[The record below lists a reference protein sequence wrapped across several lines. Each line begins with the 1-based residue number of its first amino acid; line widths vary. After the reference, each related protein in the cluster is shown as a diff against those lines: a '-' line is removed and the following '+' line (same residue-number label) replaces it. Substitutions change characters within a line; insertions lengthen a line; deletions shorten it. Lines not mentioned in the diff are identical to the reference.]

1 MLFPTLFKLHL
12 DTRCFILYRAPTI
25 SPSLFLSLPAPGE
38 RFEIA
43 NDSVMKRS
51 ANKQTDS
58 NFPLLIEMEMGGSIF
73 YRGLTNVQ
81 RRNFKSEELLFSI
94 SPPSGRFFL
103 FKFIYFF
110 IIVIFFSRTDP
121 YQNDD
126 RLLSDF
132 FVKVWILWI
141 SVNVSFNARGKN
153 FCLLEKEWYDNF

>member
-25 SPSLFLSLPAPGE
+25 SPSLFLSLPALGE

-110 IIVIFFSRTDP
+110 LESIHIGKTIVYFLISSLKYGFF
-121 YQNDD
+121 
-126 RLLSDF
+126 
-132 FVKVWILWI
+132 
-141 SVNVSFNARGKN
+141 G
-153 FCLLEKEWYDNF
+153 

>member
-58 NFPLLIEMEMGGSIF
+58 NFPLLIEMEMGGFIF
-73 YRGLTNVQ
+73 YRSLTNVQ
-81 RRNFKSEELLFSI
+81 RRNFKELLFSI
-94 SPPSGRFFL
+94 SLSSGRFFL

-110 IIVIFFSRTDP
+110 LESIHIGKTIVYFLISSLKYGFF
-121 YQNDD
+121 
-126 RLLSDF
+126 
-132 FVKVWILWI
+132 
-141 SVNVSFNARGKN
+141 G
-153 FCLLEKEWYDNF
+153 

>member
-25 SPSLFLSLPAPGE
+25 SPYLSPSLFLSLPAPGE

-94 SPPSGRFFL
+94 SL
-103 FKFIYFF
+103 AQWTIFF
-110 IIVIFFSRTDP
+110 IQVYLFF
-121 YQNDD
+121 YNCN
-126 RLLSDF
+126 F
-132 FVKVWILWI
+132 F
-141 SVNVSFNARGKN
+141 F
-153 FCLLEKEWYDNF
+153 

>member
-94 SPPSGRFFL
+94 SL
-103 FKFIYFF
+103 AQWTIFF
-110 IIVIFFSRTDP
+110 IQVYLFFSRIDP
-121 YQNDD
+121 YRKND

-141 SVNVSFNARGKN
+141 SVNVSFGARGKN
-153 FCLLEKEWYDNF
+153 FCSLEKEWYDNF